1 MEENKIVPEVDEAVA
16 EVDTASSM
24 DDDKLKKAI
33 DDTLSRIRTQ
43 SMVLGYR
50 TACMTIM
57 QLMSGWQKPNCSHRE
72 YERIF
77 KKIEEFCGKALNHEE
92 KNVEESTDDQGDN

>member
-1 MEENKIVPEVDEAVA
+1 MEENKIVPEVNEAVA

-24 DDDKLKKAI
+24 DDDKLKEAI

-57 QLMSGWQKPNCSHRE
+57 QLMSGWRKPNCSHRE
-72 YERIF
+72 HERIF
-77 KKIEEFCGKALNHEE
+77 KKIEEFCGKALKQDN
-92 KNVEESTDDQGDN
+92 KESTDNQGDN